1 MCDFSE
7 VLSNDFEV
15 VEVTCCKCFF
25 ALTFLFQA
33 MSAAVCFMIDG
44 KYLLVSLLWWDI
56 VSTKRI
62 QLVLLLKLLKLI
74 SYLRHFM
81 SAFYQS
87 FDFVPVV

>member
-44 KYLLVSLLWWDI
+44 KYLLVSLLW
-56 VSTKRI
+56 
-62 QLVLLLKLLKLI
+62 
-74 SYLRHFM
+74 
-81 SAFYQS
+81 
-87 FDFVPVV
+87 